1 MFLFEKLFRRECLYT
16 IRFNMMAMVEE
27 SAIEMGS
34 TGSINAPGSV
44 IVTNNMPDDL
54 VEETEQ
60 ER

>member
-1 MFLFEKLFRRECLYT
+1 
-16 IRFNMMAMVEE
+16 MMAMVEE